1 MYSYLKSLSNKS
13 KGKFIYNLIVCIHNF
28 MAAADS
34 AVVLLELDDKQ
45 FNSAYLQY
53 KFLICRKVPTNAF
66 WLDKTYSCWSQVN
79 MLFEKKRFIK
89 KKKKSESDFHLGTPP
104 RQARQAKKTSS
115 SGKFIEVTHSRRSG
129 RGRGSC
135 IIIILLKLFFF
146 KISDLVHKRTSAP
159 VAAGN
164 RAYMVQQTS

>member
-1 MYSYLKSLSNKS
+1 MYSYLKSLPNKP

-28 MAAADS
+28 MAGADS

-89 KKKKSESDFHLGTPP
+89 KKKNQNQIFIWGPP
-104 RQARQAKKTSS
+104 PAKPAKQ
-115 SGKFIEVTHSRRSG
+115 K
-129 RGRGSC
+129 
-135 IIIILLKLFFF
+135 K
-146 KISDLVHKRTSAP
+146 K
-159 VAAGN
+159 VALENSLRLHTCGGPA
-164 RAYMVQQTS
+164 AATEAV